1 MSVAVTPP
9 PRTPAPLTPPSV
21 VFGAASIGG
30 GGSIGPSR
38 GFDARDVDPG
48 WFPLSKMSVGM
59 WTAPRWHAELRFLP
73 CKDRFVFAVIRSRRR
88 VVSTFG
94 RALELVSKFTGLP
107 VPTSP
112 FNLEGGG
119 VGGSAGGDDVAMP
132 GEANARGDANAS
144 SSTPL
149 RFTPGGGWGSGRDA
163 AIRGDTP
170 GAGGTPT
177 NVAGVGANIGAR
189 SDGPTASVAAVYEVL
204 TYEVAY
210 ADVAGLDYRNP
221 LCEHGRLAIEARAM
235 TVRSFASFDAATRFF
250 DEWNSDSSN
259 GSVKPGTRHPGRK
272 GGERRRSVFRDG
284 GGSKHKAKAAAT
296 DRSSSPVVSGNER
309 RGGDGGGTA
318 RKRSRM
324 AASSTESSRLAS
336 RFEAVARSSGGSP
349 GGFEAS
355 SGGGEFEFAPFRVNR
370 ESIGGVV
377 KTPTESKIS
386 ISGVSGSANA
396 PFTSPGGALPAA
408 VRTPSH
414 DGVPSDGGTP
424 AFGVHEPGPSA
435 YLARPSSEGARRGG
449 TSHEYSR
456 GFDPP
461 AVYTHETLVVHFSH
475 PSLPDALRRRVQSPG
490 TGLLRLYETGLPAW
504 ALFLPRYGFYYRPWL
519 RTLAR
524 GLFALV
530 SVLSMMAGF
539 YDLYKHVPG
548 LDAVFTRFWKPLG
561 DFLERHAAARLS
573 ILASYLFTQSRM
585 FGPVLA
591 QLSATARTARSVA
604 AAAWAPFGGVLGPYS
619 TRLWASALGGPIAT
633 NFARLASSAAGAA
646 KIQEW
651 RMAGM
656 GGIVARAGVG
666 SGASSSS
673 VAMGGF
679 GVGWIASAVGNG
691 ASLRRNA
698 LDRWRT
704 VGVTV
709 LRATQ
714 RIVNFLVYLVGR
726 VTSHRMSL
734 GMAARRRFVGVAA
747 SAARAHGFE
756 HGFERGFE
764 SGASPSGASRDTHP
778 RGTTDDLVTDT
789 DVTESRVDGD
799 GEGGEDEVTSGT
811 RNAAT
816 RNAATTVD
824 GHEKTE

>member
-1 MSVAVTPP
+1 MSVAATPP
-9 PRTPAPLTPPSV
+9 PMTPAPLTPPSV
-21 VFGAASIGG
+21 VFGGE
-30 GGSIGPSR
+30 GSIGPSR
-38 GFDARDVDPG
+38 GFDARDVEPG

-59 WTAPRWHAELRFLP
+59 WTAGPRWHSELRFLP

-88 VVSTFG
+88 VVSTLG

-112 FNLEGGG
+112 FNLEGG

-132 GEANARGDANAS
+132 GEANARGDAATTS

-170 GAGGTPT
+170 GANRGTPT
-177 NVAGVGANIGAR
+177 NVNGANVAMDGGATPAGAR
-189 SDGPTASVAAVYEVL
+189 ASLTYEVL

-221 LCEHGRLAIEARAM
+221 LCDDGRLAIEARAM
-235 TVRSFASFDAATRFF
+235 TVRAFASFDDATRFF
-250 DEWNSDSSN
+250 DDASN
-259 GSVKPGTRHPGRK
+259 KSERPVKPARHPRK

-284 GGSKHKAKAAAT
+284 GGGGSKHKAAT
-296 DRSSSPVVSGNER
+296 DHSSSPAAAEDER
-309 RGGDGGGTA
+309 RGGDGVGTA

-324 AASSTESSRLAS
+324 ATTTTTTSTASSMESSRLAS
-336 RFEAVARSSGGSP
+336 RFEAVAASRGSP
-349 GGFEAS
+349 GGF
-355 SGGGEFEFAPFRVNR
+355 APFRVWGVD
-370 ESIGGVV
+370 GGVV
-377 KTPTESKIS
+377 RGAGSKTPNESK
-386 ISGVSGSANA
+386 ISGVSGVSGVSANA
-396 PFTSPGGALPAA
+396 ANAGNAAVSSPAPPLS
-408 VRTPSH
+408 VRTPGGDS
-414 DGVPSDGGTP
+414 GADGGTP
-424 AFGVHEPGPSA
+424 AFGVHKHGSA
-435 YLARPSSEGARRGG
+435 YLPASSEGARGG
-449 TSHEYSR
+449 SFTYAV
-456 GFDPP
+456 P

-490 TGLLRLYETGLPAW
+490 TGLLRLYETGLPPW
-504 ALFLPRYGFYYRPWL
+504 ALLLPRCGFYYRPWL

-524 GLFALV
+524 GLFVLV

-591 QLSATARTARSVA
+591 QLSSAARLARSWTA
-604 AAAWAPFGGVLGPYS
+604 AVWAPIIGVFGPYS
-619 TRLWASALGGPIAT
+619 RQLWASVPLGPVAAQLASIASIT
-633 NFARLASSAAGAA
+633 ASSAKGAA
-646 KIQEW
+646 SSV
-651 RMAGM
+651 GL
-656 GGIVARAGVG
+656 GVG
-666 SGASSSS
+666 LGSIDAWRAAIGPWFGRSSAIGSSGAASS
-673 VAMGGF
+673 VALGGF
-679 GVGWIASAVGNG
+679 GVGWIASAMGNG
-691 ASLRRNA
+691 ASLRRNW
-698 LDRWRT
+698 LDWWRT
-704 VGVTV
+704 IGVTV

-714 RIVNFLVYLVGR
+714 RILAFFVYLIGR

-734 GMAARRRFVGVAA
+734 GMAARRRFGGVAA

-756 HGFERGFE
+756 SG
-764 SGASPSGASRDTHP
+764 GASPSASRDDTLN
-778 RGTTDDLVTDT
+778 DDLVTDVT
-789 DVTESRVDGD
+789 EVTESRVDGD
-799 GEGGEDEVTSGT
+799 GDGAEDEVTSGRT
-811 RNAAT
+811 
-816 RNAATTVD
+816 NAATTVE